1 MRGERWGRLA
11 AGMVV
16 GAALLTAPGAAAEAA
31 PPAEFERL
39 LVVGGLEEP
48 TAFRFTPDGDVLIA
62 EKNGAIQLL
71 HDGELHDHPL
81 IELATAGSDERG
93 LLGMALDPDFAANGY
108 VYVGYTAADNLDRLS
123 RFTMTG
129 HEIDPD
135 SELVLVQSQQDANV
149 FHHSGTVGFGPDGKL
164 YWTLGMNTNN
174 QNPPNL
180 GNVHGKMHRINADG
194 TVPADNPFVDTPG
207 AEPSVWAYGLRNSF
221 RWDFVP
227 SGPHAGDILAGDV
240 GGSEFEELNLI
251 ERGAN
256 YGWPHVEGVCEDC
269 PYAQPVYT
277 YPHTAPP
284 ASAGSISAVE
294 VYEGGLLG
302 EAYEDAVFIADYTLG
317 FVKYLEMDEAFE
329 SVVSVHDFDTEAGTP
344 VDLQT
349 GPDGA
354 LYQLNIYPG
363 ELYRIAPS
371 GGNRTPVAEASATP
385 DNGYA
390 PLEVAFSSGGSADPD
405 GDELSY
411 AWDFGDGDGST
422 EADPVHTYTED
433 GVYQAVLTVS
443 DGDKSAQAQVEVQ
456 VGNTRPE
463 AVILA
468 PEEGLTYD
476 GGDVVA
482 FSGEAADPEDGA
494 LAAASLSWTVQFHH
508 ADHVHPFYGPAEG
521 ASGEITIPR
530 APHGGDNT
538 FYRIALTATDS
549 GGLTDTAYVD
559 VHPNTVEVSIATEPA
574 GLEFTLDGRP
584 LESTTKRMVVG
595 TEYVLGAES
604 PQYADGSRFAFAGW
618 STGAER
624 QHVFTVPGEDAAVTA
639 EFTELPYP
647 PEPWEAAD
655 IGERTQLGLTSFD
668 PEGPGGGAFAVTGA
682 GWDIWDATDEF
693 HFVHRPLVGDG
704 SITARLTAQ
713 EATNPWA
720 KAGVMV
726 KESAEEGATYAA
738 IAVTPEHGA
747 HFQADF
753 GTDGGGFAYTEGA
766 AWLRLTRTGDLF
778 TAELSADG
786 ETWEAI
792 GSAEV
797 PMSASARVGLFATA
811 HDNTQFSTAVF
822 DSVAVAAADPELTCE
837 DVGDPALA
845 GSASFEGGTA
855 TLTGGGDDIWG
866 DADQFHFCHKAL
878 EGDGEIIARVVS
890 LEDTNDWA
898 KAGVM
903 VKAAP
908 EEGADYVAA
917 MATSAEGVHFQTGF
931 DTDVD
936 GPDTAAPVWLRLVRE
951 GSQVTGYHSPDGLA
965 WEPFASAVLEGPAVV
980 GLFVTSHDGSEA
992 NTAVFDSLAIADT
1005 APAVPAPWTCG
1016 DVGAPRIPGDAAFF
1030 GDPAAGGTVSM
1041 TGAGDDV
1048 WGDADQFHFC
1058 HQPLEGEGQIT
1069 ARVVSQEDTDD
1080 WAKAGVMVKAAP
1092 EAGAE
1097 YALLAVTPAN
1107 GVRLQ
1112 SGFDTD
1118 VAGAEEGAPMWLR
1131 LSRTGDTVTASW
1143 SADGEVWSAFGTVEL
1158 AGGAVIGLFATSHDG
1173 SDPSAVVFDSISYD
1187 TVPAG

>member
-1 MRGERWGRLA
+1 MLGKRLGRLA
-11 AGMVV
+11 AGAIV
-16 GAALLTAPGAAAEAA
+16 GAALLVAPGAAESA
-31 PPAEFERL
+31 PPEEFERL

-48 TAFRFTPDGDVLIA
+48 TSFRFTPDGDILIA

-93 LLGMALDPDFAANGY
+93 LLGMELDPDFGTNGY

-135 SELVLVQSQQDANV
+135 SELVLIQSQQDANV
-149 FHHSGTVGFGPDGKL
+149 FHHSGSIKFGPDGKL

-180 GNVHGKMHRINADG
+180 GNVHGKMHRVNADG
-194 TVPADNPFVDTPG
+194 SIPADNPFVDTPG

-227 SGPHAGDILAGDV
+227 SGPNAGSILAGDV
-240 GGSEFEELNLI
+240 GGSEWEELNLI

-256 YGWPHVEGVCEDC
+256 YGWPHVEGVCDDC
-269 PYAQPVYT
+269 PYAQPVYA

-284 ASAGSISAVE
+284 ASAGSISSVE

-302 EAYEDAVFIADYTLG
+302 EQYEDAVFFADYTLG
-317 FVKYLEMDEAFE
+317 FVKYLVMDEAFE
-329 SVVSVHDFDTEAGTP
+329 SVVSVNDFDADAGTP
-344 VDLQT
+344 VELQT

-371 GGNRTPVAEASATP
+371 GGNRTPSAEASATP

-390 PLEVAFSSGGSADPD
+390 PLEVEFSSAGSSDPD
-405 GDELSY
+405 GDELTY
-411 AWDFGDGDGST
+411 AWDFGDGDVST
-422 EADPVHTYTED
+422 EPDPVHVYTED

-443 DGDKSAQAQVEVQ
+443 DGDKSAQTQVEVQ

-463 AVILA
+463 AVVLT
-468 PEEGLTYD
+468 PEAGLTYD
-476 GGDVVA
+476 GGDAIA
-482 FSGEAADPEDGA
+482 FTGAATDPEDGA
-494 LAAASLSWTVQFHH
+494 LEGASLSWTVQFHH

-521 ASGEITIPR
+521 ASGEIEIPR

-538 FYRIALTATDS
+538 FYRISLTATDS
-549 GGLTDTAYVD
+549 GGLTDTTYVD
-559 VHPNTVEVSIATEPA
+559 VHPNTVEVSIDTEPA

-584 LESTTKRMVVG
+584 YEETTKRMVVG

-604 PQYADGSRFAFAGW
+604 PQYAEGSRFEFAGW
-618 STGAER
+618 STGAEQ
-624 QHVFTVPGEDAAVTA
+624 QHVFTVPDEDVSVTA
-639 EFTELPYP
+639 AFTELPYP
-647 PEPWEAAD
+647 PEPWESTD
-655 IGERTQLGLTSFD
+655 IGERTQLGLSSFD
-668 PEGPGGGAFAVTGA
+668 DGEFTVTGA
-682 GWDIWDATDEF
+682 GWDVWDATDEF

-704 SITARLTAQ
+704 SITARLTSQ

-720 KAGVMV
+720 KAGIMV
-726 KESAEEGATYAA
+726 KEAAEEGATYAA
-738 IAVTPEHGA
+738 VAVTPENGA

-753 GTDGGGFAYTEGA
+753 GTDGGGFAYTEGE
-766 AWLRLTRTGDLF
+766 AWLRLTRTGDEF

-786 ETWEAI
+786 EAWTVI
-792 GSAEV
+792 GSAAV
-797 PMSASARVGLFATA
+797 PMSANAQVGLFSTA

-822 DSVAVAAADPELTCE
+822 DSVEVAAADPGLTCE
-837 DVGDPALA
+837 DVGDPAIA
-845 GSASFEGGTA
+845 GSGSFDPNGTA
-855 TLTGGGDDIWG
+855 TLTAAGDDIWG
-866 DADQFHFCHKAL
+866 DADQFHYCHRTL

-903 VKAAP
+903 VKTAP
-908 EEGADYVAA
+908 EEGADYAA
-917 MATSAEGVHFQTGF
+917 VMATAAEGVHFQTGF

-951 GSQVTGYHSPDGLA
+951 GSQVTAYHSPDGLA
-965 WEPFASAVLEGPAVV
+965 WEPFASTTLAGPATF
-980 GLFVTSHDGSEA
+980 GLFATSHDGSEA
-992 NTAVFDSLAIADT
+992 GTAVFDSVAVYDA
-1005 APAVPAPWTCG
+1005 APEVPEPWTCE
-1016 DVGAPRIPGDAAFF
+1016 DVGEPRMPGDAVFS
-1030 GDPAAGGTVSM
+1030 GGTV
-1041 TGAGDDV
+1041 TIVGAGDDV
-1048 WGDADQFHFC
+1048 WGDADQFHYC
-1058 HQPLEGEGQIT
+1058 HQPLEGDGQIT

-1092 EAGAE
+1092 EEGAE
-1097 YALLAVTPAN
+1097 YALLGVTPAN
-1107 GVRLQ
+1107 GVHLQ

-1118 VAGAEEGAPMWLR
+1118 VSGTEAGAPMWLR

-1143 SADGEVWSAFGTVEL
+1143 SADGVVWSAFGTVDL
-1158 AGGAVIGLFATSHDG
+1158 AGGAVVGLFVTSHDG
-1173 SDPSAVVFDSISYD
+1173 SDPGAVVFDSI
-1187 TVPAG
+1187 TVE